1 MVRRV
6 LVAAALW
13 WGAALSLAGH
23 PALDGAAETA
33 SRCSCS
39 GQQDDPATPAQCGPD
54 DIRSTRCERRALGG
68 GAPLVAV
75 PHVSD
80 APGRAD
86 AEPDAP
92 VGTPLVRA
100 TLVSSVTGAPRA
112 PPRA

>member
-39 GQQDDPATPAQCGPD
+39 GQQDDPATPVQCGPD

-80 APGRAD
+80 APARAD
-86 AEPDAP
+86 EQPAP
-92 VGTPLVRA
+92 PGGTPLVRA
-100 TLVSSVTGAPRA
+100 SLVSSVTGAPRA